1 MHISKIIKQAR
12 EKNYIAVSKE
22 EVNELLTNSK
32 ILIEE
37 NTYLSDKIRLLEYES
52 DMFIQEKTTN
62 DEYLIRKV
70 KTLKDGEDLIK
81 KRLEIYNRMWDGCGC
96 KVDYYEQN
104 E

>member
-1 MHISKIIKQAR
+1 MHIPKIIKQAR